1 LSATFLGNR
10 MPSHVTFDLT
20 GQTAFITG
28 ATSGFGARFAEVLSD
43 AGAKVV
49 ITGRRVERLH
59 TLKEKIEAKGGS
71 AVALPI
77 DVTDVSRIHAC
88 LDEAERVAGPI
99 GILVNNAGLNI
110 MSSATAL
117 SEAQY
122 DTIMNTNVKG
132 AFFVAQ
138 TVGARMLAHKM
149 QGRIVNV
156 GSIGA
161 FKALP
166 GLAVYC
172 MSKAAVAMMTKSL
185 AREWAKYHI
194 AVNAICPG
202 YIRTELTDDWFDS
215 EGGQKQIMTLPRRRI
230 GREEDLD
237 ATLLLLCSSHASFIT
252 GSLFTVDD
260 GQLLA

>member
-1 LSATFLGNR
+1 MS
-10 MPSHVTFDLT
+10 SHVTFNLT

-28 ATSGFGARFAEVLSD
+28 ATSGFGAHFAHVLSD

-49 ITGRRVERLH
+49 ITGRRVERLQA
-59 TLKEKIEAKGGS
+59 LKSAIDAKGGS
-71 AVALPI
+71 AIALPI
-77 DVTDVSRIHAC
+77 DVTDVSRIRAC
-88 LDEAERVAGPI
+88 LEEAERAAGPI
-99 GILVNNAGLNI
+99 GILVNNAGLNVQ
-110 MSSATAL
+110 SSVSAL
-117 SEAQY
+117 SEADY
-122 DTIMNTNVKG
+122 DTVMDTNVKG

-138 TVGARMLAHKM
+138 AVGARMIAHKM
-149 QGRIVNV
+149 QGRIVNI
-156 GSIGA
+156 GSIGS

-166 GLAVYC
+166 GLVAYS
-172 MSKAAVAMMTKSL
+172 MSKAAVAMMTKGL

-202 YIRTELTDDWFDS
+202 YIRTELNGEWFDS
-215 EGGQKQIMTLPRRRI
+215 EGGRKQIAGFPRRRL

-237 ATLLLLCSSHASFIT
+237 ATLLLLCSQHANFIT